1 MLKKAVFGAATAVLA
16 ALLFSILFSIF
27 ATAQSPA
34 YNPALWSGMKYR
46 MIGPNRGGR
55 VTAVTGVPSQPYTF
69 YMGSTGGGDL
79 PVPGAVA

>member
-1 MLKKAVFGAATAVLA
+1 MFKKAVFGAALA
-16 ALLFSILFSIF
+16 ALSFSILFTIL

-34 YNPALWSGMKYR
+34 YNPVLWSGMKYR

-55 VTAVTGVPSQPYTF
+55 VTAVAGVPSQPYTF

-79 PVPGAVA
+79 PAQPAR